1 MAKGKSGS
9 GVKKVSAGGTT
20 GRPSRKITNAIK
32 RDRRKFIF
40 VDMQTIRSMTA
51 HEDFYRELAKRR
63 DQKSKDQYAKYLEK
77 QSLMID
83 AIMGTLN
90 KWNLVE
96 AKKKIKYL
104 NKYKLFWLEEPLPTE
119 RTSDYKII
127 KKLL

>member
-77 QSLMID
+77 QSVMNEAEKLYKKYKR
-83 AIMGTLN
+83 AGCTYGACVQAVKTN
-90 KWNLVE
+90 WVSNFTQKWNQQVGGE
-96 AKKKIKYL
+96 A
-104 NKYKLFWLEEPLPTE
+104 
-119 RTSDYKII
+119 
-127 KKLL
+127 

>member
-40 VDMQTIRSMTA
+40 VDIQTFRSMTA

-77 QSLMID
+77 QSVINEAEKLYKKYKR
-83 AIMGTLN
+83 AGCTYGACVQAVKTN
-90 KWNLVE
+90 WVSNFTQKWNQQVGGE
-96 AKKKIKYL
+96 A
-104 NKYKLFWLEEPLPTE
+104 
-119 RTSDYKII
+119 
-127 KKLL
+127 

>member
-1 MAKGKSGS
+1 MAKGKKSSGD
-9 GVKKVSAGGTT
+9 KKVSKGGTT

-77 QSLMID
+77 QSVINEAEKLHKKYKK
-83 AIMGTLN
+83 AGCTYGACVHAVKTNWVNNLTQ
-90 KWNLVE
+90 KWNQRVGE
-96 AKKKIKYL
+96 A
-104 NKYKLFWLEEPLPTE
+104 
-119 RTSDYKII
+119 
-127 KKLL
+127 

>member
-77 QSLMID
+77 HSIINEAEKLYKKYKRAGCTYGACVQAVKTNWVSNF
-83 AIMGTLN
+83 TQ
-90 KWNLVE
+90 KWNQQVGGE
-96 AKKKIKYL
+96 A
-104 NKYKLFWLEEPLPTE
+104 
-119 RTSDYKII
+119 
-127 KKLL
+127 

>member
-32 RDRRKFIF
+32 RDRRRFIF

-51 HEDFYRELAKRR
+51 REDFYKELSKRR

-77 QSLMID
+77 QSIISEAEKLHKKYKK
-83 AIMGTLN
+83 AGCTYGACVQAVKTNWVNNLTQ
-90 KWNLVE
+90 KWNQRVGE
-96 AKKKIKYL
+96 AK
-104 NKYKLFWLEEPLPTE
+104 
-119 RTSDYKII
+119 
-127 KKLL
+127 

>member
-32 RDRRKFIF
+32 RDRRNFVL

-51 HEDFYRELAKRR
+51 REDFYRELAKRR

-77 QSLMID
+77 QSVINEAEKLYKKYKRAGCTYGACVQAVKTNWVSD
-83 AIMGTLN
+83 FTQ
-90 KWNLVE
+90 KWNQQVGGT
-96 AKKKIKYL
+96 A
-104 NKYKLFWLEEPLPTE
+104 
-119 RTSDYKII
+119 
-127 KKLL
+127 